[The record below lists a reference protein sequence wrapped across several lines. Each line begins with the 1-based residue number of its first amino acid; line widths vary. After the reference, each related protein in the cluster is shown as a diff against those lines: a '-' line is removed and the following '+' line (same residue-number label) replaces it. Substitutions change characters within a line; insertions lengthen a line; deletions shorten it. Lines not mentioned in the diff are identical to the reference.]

1 MTDLADSEIPPRLP
15 RDEGDTGF
23 ANPWAERAY
32 AIVVKMF
39 EQKHYRWPEWVDTFS
54 AEIRAPGHYGRPHA
68 DDAEPLAG
76 DAARVDKNYSKLWL
90 AATEMLLAATEM
102 LLADK
107 GLVSKEELDS
117 RVSELA
123 AAQVSERSPRADN
136 APRFAPSDR
145 VTVRDVEPVGAA
157 HLSLQVRAKTGVV
170 ERDLGR
176 FAFPGEGKQ
185 HMYSVRFTAREI
197 WGAEASNRDSLNFS
211 LWESYLDPA

>member
-1 MTDLADSEIPPRLP
+1 MNDLAETEAPARLP
-15 RDEGDTGF
+15 RDDGGAAF
-23 ANPWAERAY
+23 AQPWAARVF
-32 AIVVKMF
+32 AIVVEMF
-39 EQKHYRWPEWVDTFS
+39 GRKHYRWPEWVDTFS

-76 DAARVDKNYSKLWL
+76 DAARVDKNYSELWL
-90 AATEMLLAATEM
+90 AATER

-123 AAQVSERSPRADN
+123 AAQVSEGSPRTDS
-136 APRFAPSDR
+136 APRFAPSDL
-145 VTVRDVEPVGAA
+145 VVVRDVEPVGAA
-157 HLSLQVRAKTGVV
+157 HLFLQVRAKTGVV

>member
-1 MTDLADSEIPPRLP
+1 MIDLAEPEDPAPLP
-15 RDEGDTGF
+15 RDEGDTAF
-23 ANPWAERAY
+23 AEPWAARAF

-39 EQKHYRWPEWVDTFS
+39 EQKHYGWPEWVDTFS
-54 AEIRAPGHYGRPHA
+54 AEIRAPGHYKRPHP
-68 DDAEPLAG
+68 DDAEPLIG
-76 DAARVDKNYSKLWL
+76 DAARVDENYSELWL
-90 AATEMLLAATEM
+90 AAAEK

-123 AAQVSERSPRADN
+123 AAQVSEGSPLADS

-145 VTVRDVEPVGAA
+145 VVVRDVEPVGAA
-157 HLSLQVRAKTGVV
+157 HLFLQVRARTGVV
-170 ERDLGR
+170 ERDLGK

-197 WGAEASNRDSLNFS
+197 WGAQASHQDSLYFS